1 MASREFEQELEKRV
15 IERTAELIKTVES
28 LNRQIAER
36 KGVDG
41 ELKDTRARLQHVLAV
56 TPSIIYTNQ
65 ASGDYACTFVS
76 ESLKAIMGYTPH
88 EMLDDPDFWTTH
100 LHPQDARHVLPDV
113 FRLLAEGGGTVEY
126 RFRHADG
133 HYRWFQDTFK
143 VIDDETGTPVE
154 IVGSWA
160 DITQRKLAESFNVL
174 YQASLKIQEPLGLKK
189 WGDEFLRKGQEV
201 LHLDR
206 LSILLADTDGQWL
219 RAVASTETAE
229 PLTAIRVPIGPEG
242 GGLAQAY
249 LTRQSVVW
257 DGQGPEPDGLRPK
270 PPYDQIEA
278 FRSRAFAIM
287 PLVLQRGQA
296 IGVLEAGWK
305 YSRRPFDRATLEPLQ
320 LLATQATLALEHA
333 RLYAA
338 AQPVLRRSLQLKEVY
353 PAFAEAVKALL
364 AYDRIGVVVPD
375 GERLVMALSIA
386 EPPLASWQGESWPQ
400 TAGTAVDW
408 VLTNRR
414 PRLIRDLL
422 TEQTFTDDAFM
433 IQEGVRATLM
443 LPLLAGDK
451 PVGVFFLDSR
461 TSGAYTE
468 RDLELVDPVAQQ
480 LALAIENAQ
489 LFREIEEKR
498 RQVEIANQHKS
509 AFLANVSHELRTPLN
524 AVIGCSEMLAARY
537 FGELTGKQAEY
548 VNDIRTS
555 GKHLLALINDILDLS
570 KIEAGRME
578 LDAGVFDLCAALD
591 NAAKLVRE
599 RAQRGGIELQVQTD
613 AALSTFRGDER
624 KLRQV
629 VLNLLSNAVKFTPP
643 GGSVRVTA
651 EVVDGTT
658 KIAVSDTGAGIAPE
672 DQEAIFEAFRQVGSD
687 VTRKREGTGL
697 GLALARR
704 FVELH
709 GGTIGVQ
716 SAPGKGST
724 FTVTLP
730 IRHGG

>member
-1 MASREFEQELEKRV
+1 MTSRELEQELEKRV
-15 IERTAELIKTVES
+15 TERTADLIKTVES
-28 LNRQIAER
+28 LNRQFTER
-36 KGVDG
+36 KGMEG

-56 TPSIIYTNQ
+56 TPSIIYTNK

-113 FRLLAEGGGTVEY
+113 FRLLSQGGGTVEY

-143 VIDDETGTPVE
+143 VINDETGSPLE

-229 PLTAIRVPIGPEG
+229 PLTAIRVPLGPEG

-257 DGQGPEPDGLRPK
+257 NGQGPEPDGLRPK

-278 FRSRAFAIM
+278 FRSRAFVIM
-287 PLVLQRGQA
+287 PLVLQQGQA

-305 YSRRPFDRATLEPLQ
+305 SRRPFDRATLEPLQ

-400 TAGTAVDW
+400 TKGTAVDW

-422 TEQTFTDDAFM
+422 TEQAFSDDVFM
-433 IQEGVRATLM
+433 IQEGVHATLM

-489 LFREIEEKR
+489 LFRELEEKG

-524 AVIGCSEMLAARY
+524 AVIGCSDMLAARY
-537 FGELTGKQAEY
+537 FGELTSKQAEY
-548 VNDIRTS
+548 VNDIRSS

-578 LDAGVFDLCAALD
+578 LEAGVFDLCAALD
-591 NAAKLVRE
+591 NAVTLVRE

-613 AALSTFRGDER
+613 PALSAFRGDER
-624 KLRQV
+624 KLKQV

-651 EVVDGTT
+651 AALDGSA
-658 KIAVSDTGAGIAPE
+658 KIAVSDTGVGIAPE
-672 DQEAIFEAFRQVGSD
+672 DQETIFEAFRQVGSD

-704 FVELH
+704 SVELH
-709 GGTIGVQ
+709 GGTIGIQ
-716 SAPGKGST
+716 STPGKGST

>member
-15 IERTAELIKTVES
+15 IERTAELIKTAES
-28 LNRQIAER
+28 LNRQIADR
-36 KGVDG
+36 KGMEG

-100 LHPQDARHVLPDV
+100 LHPQDARHTLPDV
-113 FRLLAEGGGTVEY
+113 FRLLAQGGGTVEY

-143 VIDDETGTPVE
+143 VINDEAGCALE

-206 LSILLADTDGQWL
+206 LSIFLADTDGQWL

-257 DGQGPEPDGLRPK
+257 DGQGAEPDGLRPN

-287 PLVLQRGQA
+287 PLVLQQGQA

-305 YSRRPFDRATLEPLQ
+305 FSRRPFDRATLEPLQ

-375 GERLVMALSIA
+375 GERLLMALSLA
-386 EPPLASWQGESWPQ
+386 EPPLASWQGESWPK
-400 TAGTAVDW
+400 TKGTAVDW

-422 TEQTFTDDAFM
+422 TEQAFSDDAFM
-433 IQEGVRATLM
+433 IQEGIRATLM

-461 TSGAYTE
+461 TAGAYTE
-468 RDLELVDPVAQQ
+468 RDLDLVDPVAQQ

-489 LFREIEEKR
+489 LFREIEEKS

-524 AVIGCSEMLAARY
+524 AVIGCSEMLAARH
-537 FGELTGKQAEY
+537 FGELTAKQAEY

-578 LDAGVFDLCAALD
+578 LDAGVFDLCATLD
-591 NAAKLVRE
+591 NAAQLMRE

-613 AALSTFRGDER
+613 RTLSTFRGDER
-624 KLRQV
+624 KLNQV

-643 GGSVRVTA
+643 GGSVRMTA
-651 EVVDGTT
+651 EALDGCV
-658 KIAVSDTGAGIAPE
+658 KIAVRDTGAGIAPE
-672 DQEAIFEAFRQVGSD
+672 DQGAIFEAFRQVGSD

-697 GLALARR
+697 GLALVRR

-716 SAPGKGST
+716 SAPGEGST

-730 IRHGG
+730 LRHGG

>member
-28 LNRQIAER
+28 LNRQIGER
-36 KGVDG
+36 KGMEG

-76 ESLKAIMGYTPH
+76 ESLKAIMGYRPH

-113 FRLLAEGGGTVEY
+113 FRLLAQGGGTVEY

-143 VIDDETGTPVE
+143 VINDETGSPVE

-219 RAVASTETAE
+219 RAVASTETTE
-229 PLTAIRVPIGPEG
+229 PLTAIRVPLGPEG

-287 PLVLQRGQA
+287 PLVLQQGQA

-400 TAGTAVDW
+400 TKGTAVDW

-414 PRLIRDLL
+414 ARLIRDLL
-422 TEQTFTDDAFM
+422 AEQAFSDDVFM
-433 IQEGVRATLM
+433 SQDGVRATLM

-489 LFREIEEKR
+489 LFREIEEKG

-537 FGELTGKQAEY
+537 FGELTSKQAEY
-548 VNDIRTS
+548 VNDIRSS

-578 LDAGVFDLCAALD
+578 LEAGVFDLCAALD
-591 NAAKLVRE
+591 NAVTLVRE

-613 AALSTFRGDER
+613 SALSTFRGDER
-624 KLRQV
+624 KLKQV

-651 EVVDGTT
+651 AALDGSA
-658 KIAVSDTGAGIAPE
+658 KIAVSDTGVGIAPE
-672 DQEAIFEAFRQVGSD
+672 DQETIFEAFRQVGSD

-697 GLALARR
+697 GLALARLS
-704 FVELH
+704 VELH
-709 GGTIGVQ
+709 GGTIVIQ
-716 SAPGKGST
+716 STPGKGST

>member
-15 IERTAELIKTVES
+15 IERTADLIKTVES
-28 LNRQIAER
+28 LNRQFAER
-36 KGVDG
+36 KGMEG

-56 TPSIIYTNQ
+56 TPSIIYTNK

-113 FRLLAEGGGTVEY
+113 FRLLAQGGGTVEY

-143 VIDDETGTPVE
+143 VINDETGNPVE

-229 PLTAIRVPIGPEG
+229 PLTAIRVPLGPEG

-249 LTRQSVVW
+249 LNRESVVW

-287 PLVLQRGQA
+287 PLVLQQGQA

-305 YSRRPFDRATLEPLQ
+305 SRRPFDRATLEPLQ

-400 TAGTAVDW
+400 TKGTAVDW

-422 TEQTFTDDAFM
+422 TEQAFSDDVFM
-433 IQEGVRATLM
+433 IQEGVHATLM

-489 LFREIEEKR
+489 LFREIEEKG

-537 FGELTGKQAEY
+537 FGELTSKQAEY

-578 LDAGVFDLCAALD
+578 LEAGVFDLCAALD
-591 NAAKLVRE
+591 NAATLVRE

-613 AALSTFRGDER
+613 PVLSTFRGDER
-624 KLRQV
+624 KLKQV
-629 VLNLLSNAVKFTPP
+629 VLNLLSNAVKFTQP

-651 EVVDGTT
+651 EALDGSA
-658 KIAVSDTGAGIAPE
+658 KIAVSDTGVGIAPE
-672 DQEAIFEAFRQVGSD
+672 DQETIFEAFRQVGSD

-704 FVELH
+704 SVELH

-730 IRHGG
+730 IRHGA

>member
-28 LNRQIAER
+28 LNRQLTER
-36 KGVDG
+36 KGMEG

-76 ESLKAIMGYTPH
+76 DSLKAIMGYTPH

-100 LHPQDARHVLPDV
+100 LHPQDARQVLPDV
-113 FRLLAEGGGTVEY
+113 FRLLAQGGGTVEY

-143 VIDDETGTPVE
+143 VINDETGSPLE

-174 YQASLKIQEPLGLKK
+174 YQASLKIQAPLGLKK

-229 PLTAIRVPIGPEG
+229 PLTAIQVPIGPEG
-242 GGLAQAY
+242 GGVAQAY

-287 PLVLQRGQA
+287 PLVLQQGQA

-364 AYDRIGVVVPD
+364 AYDRIGVVVPE

-422 TEQTFTDDAFM
+422 AEQAFSDDVFM

-537 FGELTGKQAEY
+537 FGELTSKQAEY

-578 LDAGVFDLCAALD
+578 LDAGVFDLCDALD

-613 AALSTFRGDER
+613 RALSTFRGDER

-651 EVVDGTT
+651 EVVDGAAQ
-658 KIAVSDTGAGIAPE
+658 IAVSDSGIGIAPE

-716 SAPGKGST
+716 SAPGQGST